1 VEFCWNCRFGNGRKH
16 KPNAMNDL
24 DTSVFIA
31 LFKKAYEKC
40 FGHPL
45 TGPLTETESRLF
57 SEKILDQTGLVIG
70 AKSIKNYSLFVH
82 GPVNGKEENPSVATL
97 DTFAR
102 FLLEAPYT
110 DEVLRKNKE
119 SHYPYWFRYR
129 QQFQQPAKKLPRRK
143 RRAIILVMVALV
155 ASVVTASILFDPAK
169 EHKEDITDDFHELQE
184 DSLSSRGWFVRAKD
198 ADHWNRRNERP
209 GHLTLFTLKGD
220 NWPDSVNRPNIK
232 DLLLRKNNA
241 DCFVT
246 EIHLSEFVPLQNWQQ
261 AGILLLEDTSF
272 AGKSLRLSLV
282 YNDFYG
288 GFPRS
293 REIIIQAII
302 SGGKISDK
310 PEEIVHQLL
319 FKIDSANEELVR
331 QNLLHFALRIEKNGR
346 SLRLLFANGSMP
358 NSAFREILRRD
369 IDLKPAYIGLFALK
383 GFVDTSTIIPAR
395 FDFFRYTSGGCTR

>member
-1 VEFCWNCRFGNGRKH
+1 
-16 KPNAMNDL
+16 MNDL

-45 TGPLTETESRLF
+45 SGPLTETESRLF

-70 AKSIKNYSLFVH
+70 AKSIKNYSSFVL
-82 GPVNGKEENPSVATL
+82 GPANGKEENPSVATL

-102 FLLEAPYT
+102 FALNAPYT
-110 DEVLRKNKE
+110 DEVQRKNKE
-119 SHYPYWFRYR
+119 SHYPYWFQYR
-129 QQFQQPAKKLPRRK
+129 QQFQQPEKKPVRK
-143 RRAIILVMVALV
+143 KRLGVIVVLV
-155 ASVVTASILFDPAK
+155 ASVAAAVTASILFDPVR
-169 EHKEDITDDFHELQE
+169 EHKKDITDDFHELRE
-184 DSLSSRGWFVRAKD
+184 DSLSARGWFVKAKD
-198 ADHWNRRNERP
+198 VEYWDRRSESA

-220 NWPDSVNRPNIK
+220 NWPDSVNQPNIRN
-232 DLLLRKNNA
+232 LLLRKNNSG
-241 DCFVT
+241 CFVA
-246 EIHLSEFVPLQNWQQ
+246 EIHLSGFMPLQNWQQ
-261 AGILLLEDTSF
+261 AGLLLLEDTSF

-302 SGGKISDK
+302 SGGKAADK

-319 FKIDSANEELVR
+319 FKIDTTNEELVR
-331 QNLLHFALRIEKNGR
+331 QNLLHSALRIEKNR
-346 SLRLLFANGSMP
+346 TSFRVLFANGSMP

-369 IDLKPAYIGLFALK
+369 IDMKPAFIGLFALK
-383 GFVDTSTIIPAR
+383 GFVDTSGVVPAQI
-395 FDFFRYTSGGCTR
+395 DLFRYTATNCNR

>member
-1 VEFCWNCRFGNGRKH
+1 
-16 KPNAMNDL
+16 MNDL
-24 DTSVFIA
+24 DTSVFSA

-45 TGPLTETESRLF
+45 AGLLTETESRLF

-70 AKSIKNYSLFVH
+70 AKSIKNYSSFVL
-82 GPVNGKEENPSVATL
+82 GPANGRGENPSVATL

-102 FLLEAPYT
+102 FVLNAPYT
-110 DEVLRKNKE
+110 DEVQRKNKE
-119 SHYPYWFRYR
+119 SHYPYWFQYR
-129 QQFQQPAKKLPRRK
+129 QQFQQPVKKLAARK
-143 RRAIILVMVALV
+143 RLGVIVALV
-155 ASVVTASILFDPAK
+155 ASIVAAVTATILFDPVK
-169 EHKEDITDDFHELQE
+169 EHRQDLTDDFHELRE
-184 DSLSSRGWFVRAKD
+184 DSLSARGWFVKAKD
-198 ADHWNRRNERP
+198 VEYWNRRNESP

-220 NWPDSVNRPNIK
+220 NWPDSVNQPDIRN
-232 DLLLRKNNA
+232 LLLRKNNA
-241 DCFVT
+241 NCFVS

-302 SGGKISDK
+302 SGGKAADK
-310 PEEIVHQLL
+310 PEEIVHLLL
-319 FKIDSANEELVR
+319 FKIDSTNEELVR
-331 QNLLHFALRIEKNGR
+331 QNLLHSALRIEKNGR
-346 SLRLLFANGSMP
+346 SFRLLFANGSMP

-369 IDLKPAYIGLFALK
+369 IDMKPAFIGLFALK
-383 GFVDTSTIIPAR
+383 GFVDTSRVVPAR
-395 FDFFRYTSGGCTR
+395 IDLFRYTAANCNR